1 MAFRCDPLNWK
12 SGAPPGPEL
21 MGDNLQWLFGA
32 FGAGWIIHMLYLLSI
47 SRRQKKVLRQI
58 EDIQKLFP
66 DEGSA
71 ERK

>member
-1 MAFRCDPLNWK
+1 
-12 SGAPPGPEL
+12 

-47 SRRQKKVLRQI
+47 SSRQRKVLRQI
-58 EDIQKLFP
+58 EDIQKLLP
-66 DEGSA
+66 DEAPA